1 MDTNSS
7 PSTAVAR
14 AGDSTAAPARNRR
27 IAVIG
32 AGIAGL
38 AATKVLTA
46 VGHEV
51 VTFDVE
57 PDVGGVW
64 CPTRHYPGL
73 TTQNTR
79 MTYEFS
85 DHPAPSS
92 WPDYPDAA
100 QWHSYLRG
108 YADRFDLG
116 ASLRLGTG
124 VTLAKPTAD
133 GWDLRLDNGDQVEA
147 AHLVVANGVFSRPL
161 IPEWPGADAYAE
173 AGGVVKAPS
182 QGLTLADARDRHVV
196 VVGYG
201 KSACDTAMALSAIAD
216 SVTLV
221 PRRLFW
227 KAAKNLLGK
236 HFEDVAITRLGE
248 ALFGNPK
255 VFGPVFGVLSRATIK
270 QQGLAPLDLIP
281 PGRFE
286 EILSSSAS
294 LATDGFFDAV
304 RAGRITVR
312 RDRSIA
318 ELRGGAD
325 RTGRPEAV
333 LDDGTVL
340 PAGLIVAA
348 TGFEQDV
355 PFLDNSSS
363 LRAPDGA
370 FELFRNVLPH
380 QTPNLTF
387 AGYNTSLVSS
397 LSAEAG
403 AIWIAAHLAGAL
415 TLPPTAQRQA
425 QVRADLAARA
435 AQTRGKHA
443 SGTVVLP
450 RSLGNID
457 KLLGDLHAVLPR
469 RVRMKQWSR
478 RSFSTDFRETF
489 GAAVRELRSAG

>member
-1 MDTNSS
+1 MQ
-7 PSTAVAR
+7 
-14 AGDSTAAPARNRR
+14 

-46 VGHEV
+46 VGHDV
-51 VTFDVE
+51 TTFDTE
-57 PDVGGVW
+57 PDIGGVW
-64 CPTRHYPGL
+64 SPTRHYPGL

-85 DHPAPSS
+85 DHPAPSD
-92 WPDYPDAA
+92 WPDYPSAD

-108 YADRFDLG
+108 YVERFGFDG
-116 ASLRLGTG
+116 CLRLGTG
-124 VTLAKPTAD
+124 VALAKPTAG
-133 GWDLRLDNGDQVEA
+133 GWDLSLDSGEHVEA
-147 AHLVVANGVFSRPL
+147 DHVVVANGVFSRPL
-161 IPEWPGADAYAE
+161 IPDWPGRSAHAE

-182 QGLTLADARDRHVV
+182 QQLTLDDARDKHVV

-201 KSACDTAMALSAIAD
+201 KSACDSAMALSTVAA

-221 PRRLFW
+221 PRRLLW
-227 KAAKNLLGK
+227 KGPKVLLGK

-248 ALFGNPK
+248 VLFAKPRR
-255 VFGPVFGVLSRATIK
+255 FGPLFNVLSRATVK
-270 QQGLAPLDLIP
+270 QQGLSPLGLIP

-286 EILSSSAS
+286 DIVANSAS

-304 RAGRITVR
+304 RSGTIAVR

-318 ELRGGAD
+318 ELRGSNGAQ
-325 RTGRPEAV
+325 AV
-333 LDDGTVL
+333 LDDGSVL
-340 PAGLIVAA
+340 PADLIVAA
-348 TGFEQDV
+348 TGFAQNV
-355 PFLDNSSS
+355 PFLDPALSAQN
-363 LRAPDGA
+363 ADGD

-380 QTPNLTF
+380 TIPNLTF

-397 LSAEAG
+397 LSAEVG

-415 TLPPTAQRQA
+415 TLPPLPARQA
-425 QVRADLAARA
+425 LTSADLASRKLR
-435 AQTRGKHA
+435 TRGKYA

-457 KLLGDLHAVLPR
+457 DMMRDLHAVLPR
-469 RVRMKQWSR
+469 RTRMAQWSR
-478 RSFSTDFRETF
+478 RSYSTDFGETLT
-489 GAAVRELRSAG
+489 AAVRGLSSAGWRGSA